1 MLQALTDTSNLAA
14 KRNFVTLKAE
24 VDRLDIN
31 ELVNVPTDS
40 NN

>member
-14 KRNFVTLKAE
+14 KRNVVTLKAE